1 MRYLGLPS
9 KNSRTFT
16 FTYEDK
22 IVKNIH
28 GYADKNFTTVG
39 YKLED
44 RLVLILVPST
54 TSSHL

>member
-28 GYADKNFTTVG
+28 GYDDKNFTTVA

-44 RLVLILVPST
+44 RLVLI
-54 TSSHL
+54 